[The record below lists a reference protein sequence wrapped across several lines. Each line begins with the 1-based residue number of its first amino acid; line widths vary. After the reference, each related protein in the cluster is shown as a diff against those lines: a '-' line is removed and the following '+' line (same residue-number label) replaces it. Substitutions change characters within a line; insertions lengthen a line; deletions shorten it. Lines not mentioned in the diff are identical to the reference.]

1 MGSFPTHHRLF
12 IMVVREYQVVG
23 RRRPDELY
31 PNPPIFRMRL
41 FCPNEVVAKSK
52 FWYIMK
58 QTHKMKKAS
67 GEILSVIRIYERT
80 PKKVKNFGIVC
91 RYDSR
96 TGTHNLYKEFR
107 DTTRTGAVAQFY
119 MDMASRHRARPRS
132 IQIIAVTELKASQ
145 CKRPNI
151 TQFHDSK
158 IKFPVIQ
165 PIERRAPSAIARDSL
180 PSARCW

>member
-96 TGTHNLYKEFR
+96 TGTHNL
-107 DTTRTGAVAQFY
+107 TRSSATPPALALWLNFTWTWL
-119 MDMASRHRARPRS
+119 
-132 IQIIAVTELKASQ
+132 AVTVL
-145 CKRPNI
+145 
-151 TQFHDSK
+151 
-158 IKFPVIQ
+158 
-165 PIERRAPSAIARDSL
+165 ARDRS
-180 PSARCW
+180 R